1 MRCVKLHTLCTITH
15 CVYNYTLCI
24 QLHTEVPFA
33 FKMEKLPSLFTSASD
48 RAWDYFEV
56 RYPLLILISIRNF
69 FWNTLY
75 VTWEERTGN
84 NSSTSWFKCW
94 QVYCLCQIWCSCYCS
109 CCMIYTN
116 INIICIILSPYWY
129 KITIKLRFSLQL
141 PLNLPEHQEQ
151 RKSGGPDWWQST
163 RRWRSQHLTRW
174 SPTSPPADNHSDVV
188 GRLFDFAPLNQI
200 FEDSIVRMIDLF

>member
-1 MRCVKLHTLCTITH
+1 MTFFGCSGRWLPTTQ
-15 CVYNYTLCI
+15 CI
-24 QLHTEVPFA
+24 LYRVSQ
-33 FKMEKLPSLFTSASD
+33 KSSWEKSKWGVVNLLLPPPPVQ
-48 RAWDYFEV
+48 FEIIWNGRPV
-56 RYPLLILISIRNF
+56 LILISIRNF

-75 VTWEERTGN
+75 VTLEERTGN

-116 INIICIILSPYWY
+116 INIICILLSPYWWII
-129 KITIKLRFSLQL
+129 KIKLRFSLQL

-188 GRLFDFAPLNQI
+188 GRLFDFVQI